1 MAKIED
7 ILKLKEAGFTADE
20 MAKLLPLVQSEPE
33 IKIEQPK
40 IEEPKVNSD
49 AVLDSRFAG
58 IEDKFNKVIERL
70 EANALLNDKQPTDK
84 FATTMEDIMAKIIE
98 PKE

>member
-20 MAKLLPLVQSEPE
+20 MAKLLPLVQSEPQ
-33 IKIEQPK
+33 IIEQPK
-40 IEEPKVNSD
+40 VEVAEVKPEPKVDTVS
-49 AVLDSRFAG
+49 
-58 IEDKFNKVIERL
+58 IEDKFNKLIERL
-70 EANALLNDKQPTDK
+70 EANALLNDKQPSENADNTID
-84 FATTMEDIMAKIIE
+84 DVMAKIIE

>member
-33 IKIEQPK
+33 VRIEQQK
-40 IEEPKVNSD
+40 VEEVKEEPKPTVNTVS
-49 AVLDSRFAG
+49 
-58 IEDKFNKVIERL
+58 IEEKFDKLIERL
-70 EANALLNDKQPTDK
+70 EANALLNDKQPSENPNRTID
-84 FATTMEDIMAKIIE
+84 DIMAKIIE

>member
-20 MAKLLPLVQSEPE
+20 MAKLLPLVQAEPE
-33 IKIEQPK
+33 VRIEQQK
-40 IEEPKVNSD
+40 VEEVKEEPKPTVDTVS
-49 AVLDSRFAG
+49 
-58 IEDKFNKVIERL
+58 IEEKFNKLIERL
-70 EANALLNDKQPTDK
+70 EANALLNDKQPSENPNRTID
-84 FATTMEDIMAKIIE
+84 DIMAKIIE

>member
-33 IKIEQPK
+33 VRIEQQK
-40 IEEPKVNSD
+40 VEEVKEEPKPTVNTVS
-49 AVLDSRFAG
+49 
-58 IEDKFNKVIERL
+58 IEEKFDKLIERL
-70 EANALLNDKQPTDK
+70 EANALLNDKQPSENSNRTID
-84 FATTMEDIMAKIIE
+84 DIMAKIIE

>member
-20 MAKLLPLVQSEPE
+20 MAKLLPLVQTEPE
-33 IKIEQPK
+33 VRIEQQK
-40 IEEPKVNSD
+40 VEEVKEEPKPTVNTVS
-49 AVLDSRFAG
+49 
-58 IEDKFNKVIERL
+58 IEEKFDKLIERL
-70 EANALLNDKQPTDK
+70 EANALLNDKQPSENSNRTID
-84 FATTMEDIMAKIIE
+84 DIMAKIIE